1 MIKKLLLKSLKKA
14 GYFVQKK
21 ECMSYGI
28 EHALD
33 VKRLASN
40 SRHEIKVIFDVGANI
55 GQTSRYYSEFF
66 PSAEIYSF
74 EPIHETFANLK
85 ANTRQIPNIKPNQF
99 AFGSEVGTTNVELQK
114 SPLWNSLRNT
124 NPYPLGVT
132 ETVQVKTVD
141 TFLAEECISNI
152 DLLKID
158 TEGYEIEVLK
168 GATNFLRATKNCY
181 IYVETTFSKED
192 GEHTFF
198 LDIFEHLYDLGFRFV
213 GIYDHDYNSFAPAKP
228 PLNYCNALFYK
239 GNELC
244 D

>member
-1 MIKKLLLKSLKKA
+1 MIKKILLKAFKRA

-21 ECMSYGI
+21 EYMSYGI

-33 VKRLASN
+33 VKRLSKN
-40 SRHEIKVIFDVGANI
+40 SLHDIKFIFDVGANI
-55 GQTSRYYSEFF
+55 GKIAQYYAEYF
-66 PSAEIYSF
+66 PCAEIYSF
-74 EPIHETFANLK
+74 EPIKGTFAELQI
-85 ANTRQIPNIKPNQF
+85 NTKQNPNIRSYQF

-124 NPYPLGVT
+124 NPYPLGIT
-132 ETVQVKTVD
+132 ETVQVKTID
-141 TFLAEECISNI
+141 SFLQMESIPNI

-192 GEHTFF
+192 REHTFF
-198 LDIFEHLYDLGFRFV
+198 LDIFEYLYDLGFRFV

-239 GNELC
+239 G
-244 D
+244 DVI

>member
-1 MIKKLLLKSLKKA
+1 MIKKLLLEALNRA

-21 ECMSYGI
+21 EYMSYGI
-28 EHALD
+28 DHALD
-33 VKRLASN
+33 VKRLAKNSN
-40 SRHEIKVIFDVGANI
+40 HGINVIFDVGANI
-55 GQTSRYYSEFF
+55 GKTTQYYSEHF

-74 EPIHETFANLK
+74 EPIQDTFAIFK
-85 ANTRQIPNIKPNQF
+85 ANTRKIPNVKPNQF
-99 AFGSEVGTTNVELQK
+99 AFGSQVGTTNVELQK

-124 NPYPLGVT
+124 NPYPIGVT

-141 TFLAEECISNI
+141 AFLAEECISNI

-168 GATNFLRATKNCY
+168 GAANFLRATKNCY

-192 GEHTFF
+192 REHTFF
-198 LDIFEHLYDLGFRFV
+198 LYIFEHLYDLGFRFV

-239 GNELC
+239 GNERC